1 MADEF
6 IGTIE
11 SAVHEGQ
18 MAAGVL
24 DAELASIQARHGAGK
39 LTDDELRV
47 YSDRAQTKYAERIA
61 DLQGKARAVVLD
73 WAGGLD
79 ARRQAEQE
87 VRVAEATSHLAKAGP
102 GALQWLKAEV
112 KRIGKA
118 EAMRR
123 YRDARGFERWGLEAI
138 LPDVLDAGEL
148 AGFHSMVV
156 DRHRQDNPLI
166 YELQHEIERAVAL
179 QDRIDHK
186 AYLASLEARFRIK

>member
-47 YSDRAQTKYAERIA
+47 FQDRAQTKYAERIA

-73 WAGGLD
+73 WAGGLE
-79 ARRQAEQE
+79 ARRQSEQE
-87 VRVAEATSHLAKAGP
+87 ARVTEATFHLAKAGP

-118 EAMRR
+118 EAMKR
-123 YRDARGFERWGLEAI
+123 YQSARGFERWGLEAI
-138 LPDVLDAGEL
+138 LPDEL
-148 AGFHSMVV
+148 AADELPGFHAMVN
-156 DRHRQDNPLI
+156 DRHKADNPLI
-166 YELQHEIERAVAL
+166 YELEGEIKRAVEL
-179 QDRIDHK
+179 QERIDHK
-186 AYLASLEARFRIK
+186 AYLASLEARFRIQ